1 MWFRAEQRQYL
12 WLVCA
17 GVFLVLQTCLVHG
30 TALSGWWRID
40 DPVVALYVTKFP
52 NILGY
57 FFSPVQWQELGV
69 PFFTP
74 WLILDFRIDQAMA
87 GLQPWFFYLHH
98 LAVIWLNSLFTFILL
113 RRFVAPVWALV
124 CAGLFL
130 LGAPVVVV
138 SQQLMSRHY
147 PTGLLFAIVSIL
159 LWLHYREKS
168 SWFLLASAVGFY
180 LLALLNKEIFVP
192 LPLVLCCLG
201 AGRLR
206 ERLRDVL
213 PFVIIAIVFIVWR
226 AEMVGTLV
234 GGYSG
239 RLQISSGL
247 FASYKT
253 IVEIIFGPGRFALY
267 FFSAMFVLAFY
278 LFRRHFLLLIAAFIA
293 LSLPFLAVQASA
305 DVTVFRFAFLP
316 WWAVSVLIA
325 ITCERLTN
333 LSKWGCFFSLMPFV
347 ICFIFAVGSGRSAS
361 SSYEAVA
368 RTYDTYGHFFWSH
381 GKEVGY
387 VPEGDFASVIQF
399 QYAVGALK
407 EIFLS
412 KHAPRV
418 APTVESAAWFLGM
431 SSVYL
436 YDIKERR
443 MKKVE
448 PLPQIPPVKTPDL
461 DVRLDR
467 QQGGFAWEI
476 RAPEGSSCVL
486 LFPNLN
492 ALIHLPCAGAI
503 GQNPPPFLQSD
514 LRVFV
519 NYGNNR
525 WAVTPVLNLPKKG
538 KLLRWS
544 SYVYE

>member
-1 MWFRAEQRQYL
+1 MGLGGECRHYYRWF
-12 WLVCA
+12 VFV
-17 GVFLVLQTCLVHG
+17 GIFLVILTFFIHG

-40 DPVVALYVTKFP
+40 DPMVALYVTKNP

-57 FFSPVQWQELGV
+57 FFSPTQWQALGV

-74 WLILDFRIDQAMA
+74 WLTLDFRIDQVVA

-98 LAVIWLNSLFTFILL
+98 LSIIWLVSLFTYILL
-113 RRFVAPVWALV
+113 RRFVAPLWAFV
-124 CAGLFL
+124 SAALFL

-147 PTGLLFAIVSIL
+147 PTGLLFAIISIL
-159 LWLHYREKS
+159 LWLHYREKT

-180 LLALLNKEIFVP
+180 FLALLNKEIFVP

-239 RLQISSGL
+239 RLHVSSSWL

-253 IVEIIFGPGRFALY
+253 IIEIIFGPGRFALY
-267 FFSAMFVLAFY
+267 FSSAMFVLAFY

-316 WWAVSVLIA
+316 WWAVSVLIV
-325 ITCERLTN
+325 ITCERLTKV
-333 LSKWGCFFSLMPFV
+333 SKWGSFFGLMPFV
-347 ICFIFAVGSGRSAS
+347 ICFVFVVGSGRSAS
-361 SSYEAVA
+361 GSYEAVA

-407 EIFLS
+407 EMFLRE
-412 KHAPRV
+412 HAPRV
-418 APTVESAAWFLGM
+418 VPTVESAASLLGM

-436 YDIKERR
+436 YDINS
-443 MKKVE
+443 
-448 PLPQIPPVKTPDL
+448 PLK
-461 DVRLDR
+461 
-467 QQGGFAWEI
+467 
-476 RAPEGSSCVL
+476 
-486 LFPNLN
+486 N
-492 ALIHLPCAGAI
+492 
-503 GQNPPPFLQSD
+503 
-514 LRVFV
+514 
-519 NYGNNR
+519 
-525 WAVTPVLNLPKKG
+525 K
-538 KLLRWS
+538 
-544 SYVYE
+544 